1 MYKTKQ
7 KSYVEKRRANKQQD
21 IPVNVLRVFCY
32 VISPALSRPLHRNPA
47 SFGAM
52 VCEPGS
58 TQNTE
63 RHTHIHTQYIYIYRY
78 TVYIYIYIL
87 YIYI

>member
-32 VISPALSRPLHRNPA
+32 VNFPALSQHRNPA

-52 VCEPGS
+52 VC
-58 TQNTE
+58 
-63 RHTHIHTQYIYIYRY
+63 
-78 TVYIYIYIL
+78 
-87 YIYI
+87 